1 MLLEEKK
8 DATVEKDET
17 NLPAEPNRCY
27 TVQDLATILG
37 VGKKSIYSLLKK
49 NEFRSIQLAS
59 GIYGFEYFL
68 ISPFITAL
76 IIIIEHPE
84 SNRGCGEKASH
95 PLQYR

>member
-37 VGKKSIYSLLKK
+37 VGKKSIYSLL
-49 NEFRSIQLAS
+49 
-59 GIYGFEYFL
+59 
-68 ISPFITAL
+68 
-76 IIIIEHPE
+76 
-84 SNRGCGEKASH
+84 
-95 PLQYR
+95 

>member
-1 MLLEEKK
+1 MPYEEKK
-8 DATVEKDET
+8 DATVEKVEM

-59 GIYGFEYFL
+59 GIYRIPKKSFDEWL
-68 ISPFITAL
+68 
-76 IIIIEHPE
+76 
-84 SNRGCGEKASH
+84 NRAT
-95 PLQYR
+95 